1 MLGAVGMLRSVPTAP
16 STDFAA
22 LPMLARLS
30 AAEHDRLRAA
40 SFTRNL
46 PAGQVLQREG
56 DPATYLLALE
66 GGAVKASR
74 STAGGREMVLA
85 IERAPAAFDKP
96 ALLGGRPHPATL
108 TALTPVVV
116 RYLPRVV
123 FLDLLDREPSVRR
136 QVLRMLAATVHQR
149 TDQLIDMA
157 TLDVAARLA
166 KWLLHSAT
174 ADPTRQPADATVPLP
189 AGQALLA
196 AELGSTRVTIN
207 HALHALQAAGIIRMQ
222 AGCVVILDHQR
233 KRCWWGV
240 RIV

>member
-40 SFTRNL
+40 SFARNP

-157 TLDVAARLA
+157 TC
-166 KWLLHSAT
+166 
-174 ADPTRQPADATVPLP
+174 RQGA
-189 AGQALLA
+189 
-196 AELGSTRVTIN
+196 
-207 HALHALQAAGIIRMQ
+207 
-222 AGCVVILDHQR
+222 
-233 KRCWWGV
+233 W
-240 RIV
+240 